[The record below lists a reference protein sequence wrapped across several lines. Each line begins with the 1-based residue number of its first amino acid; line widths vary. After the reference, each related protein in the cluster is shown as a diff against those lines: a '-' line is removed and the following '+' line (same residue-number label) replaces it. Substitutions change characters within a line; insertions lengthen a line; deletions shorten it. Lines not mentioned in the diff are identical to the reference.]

1 MGDWGFG
8 RKAPPSSVQA
18 CESPCKLA
26 KAGDDKLSDAA
37 AARIEALTRKPV
49 QKTGIPPATP
59 ASSVMPTDAS
69 GCEKWAPTMV
79 PALCRFNRYR
89 EALPYA
95 RAALDMNKLGDDPKP
110 PKKGEPP
117 QPKAKC
123 LTRLPVN
130 AEALCK
136 ELGLPAGTIK
146 EEDLRNDE
154 TGFRAAMYRDE
165 ATGKVILVGRDTQ
178 PTSLV
183 DWQTNTR
190 NGEGKDTAQY
200 ISMRELSG
208 ALADEGVVFDMAGYS
223 KGGGLAQEAGLMNTG
238 GSVFVFNAAGLPEES
253 LKRTGSAD
261 FSALARNTKS
271 FSAENDFLTYMNNTT
286 DPAQQIANV
295 KFLRQELAGGN
306 RKFIN
311 PMKIDHRD
319 PSQDGKVDAGFKDEL
334 NAYMGELDAK
344 IVGMQRDQLAGR
356 SIQAF
361 PPVRAGQTETIP
373 SSTGA
378 VGKMAGAAN
387 TGPNLGKLAQHQ
399 MDNVTDGLQENAD
412 RDRKALDNFLKYCG

>member
-8 RKAPPSSVQA
+8 RKSPPSSVQA

-26 KAGDDKLSDAA
+26 KDADDKLSDAA

-59 ASSVMPTDAS
+59 ASSLMPSDAS

-136 ELGLPAGTIK
+136 ELGLPAGTITDS
-146 EEDLRNDE
+146 DLRDDK

-165 ATGKVILVGRDTQ
+165 TTGKVILVGRDTQ
-178 PTSLV
+178 PTSLA

-190 NGEGKDTAQY
+190 NGDGKDTDQY
-200 ISMRELSG
+200 TAMRELSG
-208 ALADEGVVFDMAGYS
+208 RLADNGVPFDMAGYS
-223 KGGGLAQEAGLMNTG
+223 KGGGLAQEARLRSKKGR
-238 GSVFVFNAAGLPEES
+238 VFVFNSAGLPEQA
-253 LKRTGSAD
+253 LPRTGNVD
-261 FSALARNTKS
+261 FAGLERDTAA
-271 FSAENDFLTYMNNTT
+271 FSAENDFLTYMNETT
-286 DPAQQIANV
+286 DPNRQIANV
-295 KFLRQELAGGN
+295 KFLRAELAGTN
-306 RKFIN
+306 RKGIN
-311 PMKIDHRD
+311 PMKINHSNPD
-319 PSQDGKVDAGFKDEL
+319 QDGRIDPGFKSDL
-334 NAYMGELDAK
+334 DAYMDELDAK
-344 IVGMQRDQLAGR
+344 IDGMEKDHAAGR
-356 SIQAF
+356 PIQAF
-361 PPVRAGQTETIP
+361 PPVRAGQKETITH
-373 SSTGA
+373 STGL
-378 VGKMAGAAN
+378 VGKVAGAGSD
-387 TGPNLGKLAQHQ
+387 GPGLGKLAQHQ
-399 MDNVTDGLQENAD
+399 MDNVTDGLE
-412 RDRKALDNFLKYCG
+412 KNFAKDQKSLSDFVKYCG